1 LLIDPRREVLHEN
14 VAWGLR
20 DGDMTWRIVRDG
32 PGPGLGRKIG
42 YVAMILGR
50 NALLQD
56 ARHGM
61 QRLRLAKMMV
71 FGLFASLACARADPP
86 VAAPSKEPDRR
97 SRVVESGCSEA
108 DGIAACVDTERIIA
122 DVRRIAHPRP
132 PGSTHWLRTQSLC
145 AETFAELGY
154 EVEQHRYET
163 GINVLGTR
171 LGNERPHE
179 RVVVGAHYD
188 HIAGCDGA
196 DDNATGVAGVL
207 EIARVLAGRSL
218 SRTLVLACWDE
229 EERGLLGSS
238 AWVRRAGVRNEE
250 IAVYFNFD
258 AIGVR
263 RAEPGTQRVPA
274 GFELLFA
281 AEVAQLERTDYRG
294 DFIAIISNR
303 AARHFAD
310 AVAEHSRRRDLP
322 NVVLEVGA
330 MLLATPL
337 VIDLRRSDHAAF
349 WDANIPAVMIT
360 DTAEFRTPTYHC
372 RGAPDAFETIDPGF
386 VGEVVRATAAAVLE
400 ASAAPQP

>member
-1 LLIDPRREVLHEN
+1 MKLFAP
-14 VAWGLR
+14 GLAR
-20 DGDMTWRIVRDG
+20 SGDGDMMQRTARKRIGAGIG
-32 PGPGLGRKIG
+32 PLIG
-42 YVAMILGR
+42 YVGMILGR
-50 NALLQD
+50 DVQESD

-61 QRLRLAKMMV
+61 QRLRVTTMMAL
-71 FGLFASLACARADPP
+71 GLVVSLACARADPP
-86 VAAPSKEPDRR
+86 VAAPADEAIRR

-108 DGIAACVDTERIIA
+108 DGIAACVDAERIAA

-207 EIARVLAGRSL
+207 EIARVLAGRSV

-238 AWVRRAGVRNEE
+238 AWVRRAGARNEE
-250 IAVYFNFD
+250 ISVYFNFD

-263 RAEPGTQRVPA
+263 RSEPGTQRVPA

-281 AEVAQLERTDYRG
+281 AEVAQLERADYRG

-303 AARHFAD
+303 AARPFAA
-310 AVAEHSRRRDLP
+310 AVAEHGRRRDLP

-372 RGAPDAFETIDPGF
+372 RGAPDAFETIDPQF

-400 ASAAPQP
+400 ACAAPLP